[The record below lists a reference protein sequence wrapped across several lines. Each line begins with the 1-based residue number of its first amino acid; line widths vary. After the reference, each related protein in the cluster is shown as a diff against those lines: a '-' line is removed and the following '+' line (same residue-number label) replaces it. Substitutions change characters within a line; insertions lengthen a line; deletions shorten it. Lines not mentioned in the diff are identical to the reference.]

1 MLIEGED
8 NSKEKSNFPSFNP
21 EAFLEEDNEVTSNT
35 NFYGAEQQQEEDEDN
50 DDDDDGGGKDVIDKV
65 IDDEVSF
72 EDDFLTYEAKVKK
85 EEVAE
90 FKAEDYAALGK
101 TLGIEINSQQDLD
114 NAKAKFNTAEA
125 AKVDTKAK
133 SNHNFSPEEEA
144 DFGKLNDALSA
155 ANSSTP
161 EQLMKWHLKRVNT
174 NADYE
179 NNPDELD
186 YHIDTLKETGMFDSQ
201 VNSIKDKLLSD
212 INEQR
217 EDLISSSTQ
226 RDLTS
231 TNATNKELETHIK
244 SYKDGFHGIKLN
256 PKDLL
261 ETFNSVRNGTVFT
274 EIESSQANVAEMALL
289 WKNKDIFYKAFENP
303 DTSAGVKKMME
314 ELQNSRARPA
324 AGTQTLL
331 NPHVFDPQAFL
342 SSEEIKSVSSR
353 Q

>member
-1 MLIEGED
+1 MD
-8 NSKEKSNFPSFNP
+8 
-21 EAFLEEDNEVTSNT
+21 T
-35 NFYGAEQQQEEDEDN
+35 N
-50 DDDDDGGGKDVIDKV
+50 V
-65 IDDEVSF
+65 
-72 EDDFLTYEAKVKK
+72 
-85 EEVAE
+85 
-90 FKAEDYAALGK
+90 
-101 TLGIEINSQQDLD
+101 
-114 NAKAKFNTAEA
+114 
-125 AKVDTKAK
+125 KAK
-133 SNHNFSPEEEA
+133 SNHNFSAEEEA

-155 ANSSTP
+155 ANSSSP

-174 NADYE
+174 SANYE
-179 NNPDELD
+179 ENPEELD

-217 EDLISSSTQ
+217 EDLISTSTQ
-226 RDLTS
+226 RDVTS
-231 TNATNKELETHIK
+231 ANATNKELETHIK

-289 WKNKDIFYKAFENP
+289 WKNKDLFYKAFENP
-303 DTSAGVKKMME
+303 DTSTGVKKMMD
-314 ELQNSRARPA
+314 ELQNSRAKPA
-324 AGTQTLL
+324 AGTQTLQ

>member
-1 MLIEGED
+1 MLIEGEE
-8 NSKEKSNFPSFNP
+8 NNKETSSLPSFDP
-21 EAFLEEDNEVTSNT
+21 KSFLDDDNEVSSNT
-35 NFYGAEQQQEEDEDN
+35 NFYGVAEEEEEEKVDPIDSVIDQHEEEDD
-50 DDDDDGGGKDVIDKV
+50 
-65 IDDEVSF
+65 VSF
-72 EDDFLTYEAKVKK
+72 EDDFLTYKPKVKK
-85 EEVAE
+85 EEIAE
-90 FKAEDYAALGK
+90 FKAEDYAALGQA
-101 TLGIEINSQQDLD
+101 LGIEINSQEDLD
-114 NAKAKFNTAEA
+114 NAKAKFNPA
-125 AKVDTKAK
+125 ADVKVDTNIKAK
-133 SNHNFSPEEEA
+133 SNHNFSAEEEA

-155 ANSSTP
+155 ANSSSP

-174 NADYE
+174 SANYE
-179 NNPDELD
+179 ENPEELD

-217 EDLISSSTQ
+217 EDLISTSTQ
-226 RDLTS
+226 RDVTS
-231 TNATNKELETHIK
+231 ANATNKELETHIK

-289 WKNKDIFYKAFENP
+289 WKNKDLFYKAFENP
-303 DTSAGVKKMME
+303 DTSTGVKKMMD
-314 ELQNSRARPA
+314 ELQNSRAKPA
-324 AGTQTLL
+324 AGTQTLQ